1 MMKRREFIT
10 LLGGAAAAWPIK
22 ARAEQ
27 AMGVIGLL
35 GSVTARQWAPFTAAF
50 LQGLSETGIVARR
63 LAGAADHSP
72 RVDHNLQSAKALG
85 LSLPLASRPPRRG
98 DRVRPG

>member
-1 MMKRREFIT
+1 
-10 LLGGAAAAWPIK
+10 
-22 ARAEQ
+22 
-27 AMGVIGLL
+27 MGVIGLL

-72 RVDHNLQSAKALG
+72 RADHNLQSARRSDSAFRSLLG
-85 LSLPLASRPPRRG
+85 RP
-98 DRVRPG
+98 DEVIE